1 MPRLAS
7 LSRTAW
13 ACTQAL
19 AVFAICIGTGM
30 ALPLTLIGFQAL

>member
-1 MPRLAS
+1 MTRIAS

-13 ACTQAL
+13 TYAQSL

-30 ALPLTLIGFQAL
+30 ALPLTLIGFQGL